1 MVLLLIE
8 SRASIN
14 ALDAN
19 NFTPIDS
26 AWLVWSLS
34 RDDEEKARLEE
45 IMAVIKDNGGVSA
58 RDL

>member
-8 SRASIN
+8 SGASIN

-45 IMAVIKDNGGVSA
+45 SW
-58 RDL
+58 LL